1 MTVVSLFGSHSL
13 GGIGAASGTG
23 GEVNRAPAN
32 FVSLSVKLVPEDE
45 NRSLSEPELS
55 EPEVEV
61 DRTFI
66 FLL

>member
-1 MTVVSLFGSHSL
+1 L
-13 GGIGAASGTG
+13 GGIGTASGTG

-32 FVSLSVKLVPEDE
+32 LFSLSVKPEEE

-55 EPEVEV
+55 EPDVEAE
-61 DRTFI
+61 RTFI